1 MQDVDSPQQTPII
14 FTGKLKEYLG
24 IWMVNLLLSIV
35 TLGVYSAWAKVRRK
49 KYFYNNTYIDGVSF
63 DYHGKPLS
71 ILKGRAI
78 ALALFLTYAFTQDS
92 YPIFAQILVVGFVII
107 LPWLVVK
114 GALFKA
120 RNASYRGLHFD
131 FVGSVREAARVFIVM
146 PLLTLFTAGLCTP
159 LASQQKNQFL
169 VDNVRFGDAAF
180 DMQASI
186 KSFYMVYIKLF
197 AKLMLL
203 VICGMFLLGFLVGG
217 ILSGQSLLF
226 EKGGQKTNASPH
238 SHHQVTN
245 QTHTHVV
252 QPFSSEGFLDL
263 TPQELSNQAPSAQKP
278 AKKSISIGG
287 IMQQLAFKVMRLA
300 ASGFVF
306 LMIAAYLQAR
316 IGNLVWNNTRLN
328 HLGFRCT
335 MRARDVIWIYFSN
348 LIVIML
354 TFGLATPWAQM
365 RMARYRTSKLVILGD
380 LQIDRFIGN
389 QQADVA
395 AMGDEMADVFDV
407 DLSFG

>member
-1 MQDVDSPQQTPII
+1 MQDVDSPHQTAII
-14 FTGKLKEYLG
+14 FTGKLKEYVG
-24 IWMVNLLLSIV
+24 IWLVNLLLSIL

-49 KYFYNNTYIDGVSF
+49 KYFYNNTFIDGVSF

-78 ALALFLTYAFTQDS
+78 ALGLFLTYAFTQDS
-92 YPIFAQILVVGFVII
+92 YPFFAQILVLGFVII

-131 FVGSVREAARVFIVM
+131 FVGSVREAARVFILM

-180 DMQASI
+180 DMRASI

-217 ILSGQSLLF
+217 ILNGQSLLF
-226 EKGGQKTNASPH
+226 EQNGQKMNVDPHHKIISPM
-238 SHHQVTN
+238 
-245 QTHTHVV
+245 HTHFLES
-252 QPFSSEGFLDL
+252 FSSEGFLNI
-263 TPQELSNQAPSAQKP
+263 TTQEQARTAQKP
-278 AKKSISIGG
+278 VKKSINIGNM
-287 IMQQLAFKVMRLA
+287 MQKLAYKVMRLA

-306 LMIAAYLQAR
+306 LMIAAYLRAR

-328 HLGFRCT
+328 QLGFNCT
-335 MRARDVIWIYFSN
+335 MRARDVIWIYFTN

-354 TFGLATPWAQM
+354 TFGLATPWAQL

-380 LQIDRFIGN
+380 LRLDCFIGDH
-389 QQADVA
+389 QAGVP
-395 AMGDEMADVFDV
+395 AMGDEMVDVFDV

>member
-1 MQDVDSPQQTPII
+1 MLDVDSHPQTPII
-14 FTGKLKEYLG
+14 FTGKLKEYIG
-24 IWMVNLLLSIV
+24 IWLVNLLLSIV

-49 KYFYNNTYIDGVSF
+49 KYFYNNTLIDGVSF

-78 ALALFLTYAFTQDS
+78 ALALFLTYAFTQNS
-92 YPIFAQILVVGFVII
+92 HPLFAQVLVIGFIII

-131 FVGSVREAARVFIVM
+131 FVGSVKEAARVFIVM

-169 VDNVRFGDAAF
+169 VDNVRFGEAAF

-197 AKLMLL
+197 AKLILL

-217 ILSGQSLLF
+217 IMKGQSLLF
-226 EKGGQKTNASPH
+226 EKNAQATRATQHAMPH
-238 SHHQVTN
+238 FAMNSESAAFLNVT
-245 QTHTHVV
+245 
-252 QPFSSEGFLDL
+252 QP
-263 TPQELSNQAPSAQKP
+263 TTT
-278 AKKSISIGG
+278 AKKAPKKQTSIGS
-287 IMQQLAFKVMRLA
+287 IMQQLAYKVMRLA

-328 HLGFRCT
+328 QLRFQCS
-335 MRARDVIWIYFSN
+335 MRARDMIWLYFTN
-348 LIVIML
+348 LVVIML
-354 TFGLATPWAQM
+354 TFGLATPWAQI
-365 RMARYRTSKLVILGD
+365 RMARYRTSKLLIVGD
-380 LQIDRFIGN
+380 LDFDRFAG
-389 QQADVA
+389 DKKSEVA